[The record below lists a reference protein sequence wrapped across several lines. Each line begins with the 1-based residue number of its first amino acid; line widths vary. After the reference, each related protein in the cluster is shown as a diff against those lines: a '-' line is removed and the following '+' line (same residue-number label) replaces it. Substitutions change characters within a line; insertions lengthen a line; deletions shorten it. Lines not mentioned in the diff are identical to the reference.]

1 MTDVSTSSYWIHPD
15 AIHIERNA
23 NGDPSKIMGNAVSG
37 AVIICYI
44 KDVEGLGYD
53 EAHNYRRWRLSLT
66 PTHFPTATEKYVY
79 AAIPRP
85 DNPEET
91 AYIVFPSEKLD
102 LYGKNE
108 GGQQIGSELYYYVW
122 LRGLLTA
129 TNAGG
134 TLEREWAQQIDFG
147 SLSSD
152 EAINAG
158 GDDTWWRYSAVDD
171 TVTFLK
177 QIVMDAKSW
186 FANIRLGSDKR
197 QLTGVAVSATA
208 YTDSDTMVA
217 TPGYVEA
224 HFLSSDRDDEAEGMI
239 GFLQGLWVK
248 ARGLF
253 GFDADG
259 NLSANNAS
267 VAGNLTV
274 TGKESVSTV
283 HSPDYTGDTIADTG
297 WNITNDYEGKSK
309 LTVDYIYARIKLV
322 AEALEL
328 KKYEVSA
335 GDQIYSSAANDIS
348 RTDYLDENGEV
359 LGYSIVT
366 SPFLLRGLMMI
377 LRHTPLAGIMARRR
391 KVRNTLTQAQLLQV
405 RTVRCYFLAEDDER
419 QVENWWRV
427 GDLAR
432 CQTMNLVSSSRN
444 DYTGTERKVGNV
456 FWWRK
461 VINVSA
467 NDGNVTYAYADNDGN
482 KITTEEYEALPS
494 PSKAAYHQIRTYNGT
509 KKTEVNPDTQE
520 NYGGTVEIDGKTYHY
535 IDIAYNYAL
544 EHAGAGGAATEW
556 EGAALESDI
565 PAAGDTMVQ
574 FGNSFDAD
582 RMNVMT
588 FEINGLANMDAPCIK
603 IYRGIYKY
611 SLTQS
616 WWGGQAMKM
625 KLSPATGYVFY
636 GPSFKFIQEYGVSR
650 VPVDRGY
657 WNEIPTE
664 RDDYGSHGQVRKCYY
679 NDRVSHIGSLWLC
692 IASSIDGKAHWV
704 DSSGNYLTDA
714 QYNALTTE
722 QKALCSRKPD
732 YVTIEPGESAEQQT
746 IWQKQVSAG
755 AAGDKGPFKSR
766 VFCRSNTTPDTPT
779 DVVPH
784 GTTYNTY
791 DNPVPPPVTGQPVW
805 TDGIPQGVAILWSSV
820 CTFYANGANSGWSTP
835 APETDTADL
844 DIEFSPSTSQ
854 PAAPQGNTPFSDHTS
869 EGWYDPSNLPA
880 GQTMIW
886 RAERKVK
893 NGEYDGAWVITRI
906 YGEKGDP
913 GSPGTSGTSVVLR
926 GEARTTNTIDPNYRT
941 NYFAD
946 GDTVLLTDRTG
957 HGSYAIDVYN
967 EADEEWQ
974 ESRLAVGSCYI
985 CEADGHLYYWNGTT
999 WQDNGKITGTNGI
1012 NGKDGWTVTANPSPV
1027 ILTQATKPSSGSSY
1041 NNTTDFGLPL
1051 DVSFSAL
1058 CGDTSATVGTPVVVS
1073 AGNMGLGISSSA
1085 GKITL
1090 DTYSPVGSAYVS
1102 RGVISL
1108 LVPVTYGTR
1117 SVSVPVNIS
1126 VGVNLMG
1133 TFRTEIEGDVET
1145 SVAQKIQYGYDH
1157 YTDSGLT
1164 QLQLVGKYIRSSQV
1178 NISSL
1183 QTRVT
1188 GVESNVSDLGSEV
1201 AGVQT
1206 DVSTVKQTS
1215 DAIQLAVQN
1224 GWRNYVINP
1233 YASEGTVGSVQG
1245 RLVIKIPSPG
1255 DGGLNKG
1262 FVRFKTSGA
1271 WSINMTIFASTESG
1285 VDYGYIGDLGQT
1297 DPLPSGQWA
1306 AKVSGISSQSVTF
1319 DGSVSGSDFFAV
1331 AYKKD
1336 SSDDDY
1342 GDYIVVVINSYS
1354 GVTFDFSEVR
1364 QWMRDSRFGD
1374 VRGLYD
1380 TRGSDWQLT
1389 HSTDVTRNE
1398 LKGQTVTW
1406 FCVVRCL
1413 SWNDGTQSLNF
1424 GTANTTPQ
1432 IYAIKMS
1439 ATNSVITVTTQ
1450 MSGYENVSYG
1460 QTALGNEWYLC
1471 WVTAKLP
1478 DGVTI
1483 TRAGFNNMIG
1493 IWQIAYAGVV
1503 KGAGTPTIDMIMQ
1516 GAGIKS
1522 AGIDIGQGIVK
1533 LYGDRVVFADA
1544 QGGNTDKIWIDP
1556 ASGTLHGVN
1565 AVFSGSLMYHKVVML
1580 YGTDSTDP
1588 YRLAGRDHSGLG
1600 ADIIL
1605 NRYSRSQS
1613 GLLYINFPPA
1623 YLFPGAMIKIID
1635 TTPSQSYVGVYLNIE
1650 RISGEEAEVEESGS
1664 GNRAVNNF
1672 YDSFGV
1678 QSYDNMLTNVNFLTS
1693 NWSKIT
1699 LVSTPNPLGL
1709 YSQYYVWNIIEAYN

>member
-85 DNPEET
+85 NNPEET

-108 GGQQIGSELYYYVW
+108 AEQQIGSELYYYVW

-134 TLEREWAQQIDFG
+134 TLEREWGQQIDFG

-197 QLTGVAVSATA
+197 QLTGVAVSTTA

-217 TPGYVEA
+217 TPGYVDE
-224 HFLSSDRDDEAEGMI
+224 HYLSSDHDDEAEGMI
-239 GFLQGLWVK
+239 GFMQGLWVK

-274 TGKESVSTV
+274 TGKASVGTV

-297 WNITNDYEGKSK
+297 WNLTNNYEGKSK

-348 RTDYLDENGEV
+348 RTDYLDANGEV

-444 DYTGTERKVGNV
+444 DYTGTERKAGNV

-482 KITTEEYEALPS
+482 KISVEEYEALPS

-509 KKTEVNPDTQE
+509 KKSEVNPDTQE

-544 EHAGAGGAATEW
+544 EHAGSGGAATEW
-556 EGAALESDI
+556 EGAAVESDI

-574 FGNSFDAD
+574 FGNSFDTD

-611 SLTQS
+611 SLAQS

-657 WNEIPTE
+657 WNQIPTE

-679 NDRVSHIGSLWLC
+679 YDRASHNGSLWLC

-704 DSSGNYLTDA
+704 DGSGNYLTDA
-714 QYNALTTE
+714 AYNALTPE

-732 YVTIEPGESAEQQT
+732 YITIEPGESAEQQT

-755 AAGDKGPFKSR
+755 AAGDKGAFKSR
-766 VFCRSNTTPDTPT
+766 VFCRSNVRPGTPLGTTPEGTTYNTYDNPVPPPVTGQPVWTDGIPQGTAILWSCVCTFYGDGTNSGWSTPAPETDTADLDIEFSPSVTKPNAPQGDTPYTDHTSEGWHDPSNLPTGQQMIWRAERKVKNGVYDGDWVITRIYGEKGEQGNKGPFKSRIFCRTNDTPATPT
-779 DVVPH
+779 DQVPH

-805 TDGIPQGVAILWSSV
+805 TDGIPQGTAILWSSV
-820 CTFYANGANSGWSTP
+820 CTFYADGSNSGWSTP

-844 DIEFSPSTSQ
+844 DLEFSPSTTQ
-854 PAAPQGNTPFSDHTS
+854 PAAPQG
-869 EGWYDPSNLPA
+869 
-880 GQTMIW
+880 
-886 RAERKVK
+886 
-893 NGEYDGAWVITRI
+893 
-906 YGEKGDP
+906 
-913 GSPGTSGTSVVLR
+913 
-926 GEARTTNTIDPNYRT
+926 
-941 NYFAD
+941 
-946 GDTVLLTDRTG
+946 
-957 HGSYAIDVYN
+957 
-967 EADEEWQ
+967 
-974 ESRLAVGSCYI
+974 
-985 CEADGHLYYWNGTT
+985 
-999 WQDNGKITGTNGI
+999 
-1012 NGKDGWTVTANPSPV
+1012 
-1027 ILTQATKPSSGSSY
+1027 
-1041 NNTTDFGLPL
+1041 
-1051 DVSFSAL
+1051 
-1058 CGDTSATVGTPVVVS
+1058 
-1073 AGNMGLGISSSA
+1073 SSS
-1085 GKITL
+1085 
-1090 DTYSPVGSAYVS
+1090 P
-1102 RGVISL
+1102 L
-1108 LVPVTYGTR
+1108 LSI
-1117 SVSVPVNIS
+1117 SVS
-1126 VGVNLMG
+1126 
-1133 TFRTEIEGDVET
+1133 
-1145 SVAQKIQYGYDH
+1145 
-1157 YTDSGLT
+1157 
-1164 QLQLVGKYIRSSQV
+1164 
-1178 NISSL
+1178 
-1183 QTRVT
+1183 
-1188 GVESNVSDLGSEV
+1188 
-1201 AGVQT
+1201 
-1206 DVSTVKQTS
+1206 
-1215 DAIQLAVQN
+1215 
-1224 GWRNYVINP
+1224 
-1233 YASEGTVGSVQG
+1233 
-1245 RLVIKIPSPG
+1245 
-1255 DGGLNKG
+1255 
-1262 FVRFKTSGA
+1262 
-1271 WSINMTIFASTESG
+1271 
-1285 VDYGYIGDLGQT
+1285 
-1297 DPLPSGQWA
+1297 
-1306 AKVSGISSQSVTF
+1306 
-1319 DGSVSGSDFFAV
+1319 
-1331 AYKKD
+1331 
-1336 SSDDDY
+1336 
-1342 GDYIVVVINSYS
+1342 
-1354 GVTFDFSEVR
+1354 
-1364 QWMRDSRFGD
+1364 
-1374 VRGLYD
+1374 
-1380 TRGSDWQLT
+1380 
-1389 HSTDVTRNE
+1389 
-1398 LKGQTVTW
+1398 
-1406 FCVVRCL
+1406 
-1413 SWNDGTQSLNF
+1413 
-1424 GTANTTPQ
+1424 
-1432 IYAIKMS
+1432 
-1439 ATNSVITVTTQ
+1439 
-1450 MSGYENVSYG
+1450 
-1460 QTALGNEWYLC
+1460 
-1471 WVTAKLP
+1471 
-1478 DGVTI
+1478 
-1483 TRAGFNNMIG
+1483 
-1493 IWQIAYAGVV
+1493 
-1503 KGAGTPTIDMIMQ
+1503 IMK
-1516 GAGIKS
+1516 A
-1522 AGIDIGQGIVK
+1522 
-1533 LYGDRVVFADA
+1533 
-1544 QGGNTDKIWIDP
+1544 P
-1556 ASGTLHGVN
+1556 
-1565 AVFSGSLMYHKVVML
+1565 
-1580 YGTDSTDP
+1580 
-1588 YRLAGRDHSGLG
+1588 
-1600 ADIIL
+1600 
-1605 NRYSRSQS
+1605 
-1613 GLLYINFPPA
+1613 
-1623 YLFPGAMIKIID
+1623 
-1635 TTPSQSYVGVYLNIE
+1635 
-1650 RISGEEAEVEESGS
+1650 
-1664 GNRAVNNF
+1664 
-1672 YDSFGV
+1672 
-1678 QSYDNMLTNVNFLTS
+1678 
-1693 NWSKIT
+1693 
-1699 LVSTPNPLGL
+1699 
-1709 YSQYYVWNIIEAYN
+1709 